1 MARIHEEHVIIKVS
15 KLAADG
21 EEVQM
26 VVTEELRAAIAAVA
40 KELLF
45 ETVGTHIVIE
55 AINPDQD

>member
-1 MARIHEEHVIIKVS
+1 MARIHEEHIIIKVS

-21 EEVQM
+21 AEVQM
-26 VVTEELRAAIAAVA
+26 VVTDELRAAIEAVA

-55 AINPDQD
+55 AIDPNA